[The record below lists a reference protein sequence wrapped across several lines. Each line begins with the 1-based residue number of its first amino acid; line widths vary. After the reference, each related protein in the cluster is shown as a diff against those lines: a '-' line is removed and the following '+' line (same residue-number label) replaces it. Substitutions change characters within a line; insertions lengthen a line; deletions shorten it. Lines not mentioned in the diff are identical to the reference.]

1 MTMAKVVTNTN
12 IEEILAGSQPV
23 MIDFWAVWCGP
34 CKMLSPTV
42 DEVADEYEGKA
53 IVAKC
58 NVDEADEIAMNYRVR
73 NIPTLLFFKG
83 GELKERL
90 VGVVSKKEITDILD
104 SLM

>member
-1 MTMAKVVTNTN
+1 MAKVVKNTN

-53 IVAKC
+53 VVAKC

>member
-1 MTMAKVVTNTN
+1 MAKVVTNTN
-12 IEEILAGSQPV
+12 IEEILAGNQPV

-53 IVAKC
+53 VVAKC

-90 VGVVSKKEITDILD
+90 VGVVSKKEIADILD

>member
-1 MTMAKVVTNTN
+1 MAKVVTNTN

-53 IVAKC
+53 VVAKC
-58 NVDEADEIAMNYRVR
+58 IVDEADEIAMNYRVR

>member
-1 MTMAKVVTNTN
+1 MAKVVTNTN

-53 IVAKC
+53 VVAKC

-104 SLM
+104 SLI